1 MKYIIFTDGGSR
13 GNPGPAAAAFVI
25 KNDKEEILLGEGVYI
40 GVGTN
45 NEAEYSAVVEALER
59 VTKDNENP
67 GSIEIE
73 FRADSQLV
81 VNQLMDN
88 WKIKNDRIRIFY
100 NKIKRL
106 EENFARV
113 TYKYIARELN
123 FEADEIVNLT
133 LDKKS
138 H

>member
-25 KNDKEEILLGEGVYI
+25 KNDKEEALLGEGVYI

-133 LDKKS
+133 LDKNFR
-138 H
+138 